1 MYYLCDRAERERLYA
16 LLFTRFQQ
24 LQQAHQSSRGETIHQ
39 VDALGL
45 CQGKAYLSQQPEAN
59 EDESIKQ
66 QQRFSQ
72 ARFRTTYNTDAITLY
87 RKYKFVIAVK
97 NTYYGEATTCL
108 LSCECHPH
116 LSSTH
121 KVFPPTIYD

>member
-16 LLFTRFQQ
+16 FLFTRFQQ
-24 LQQAHQSSRGETIHQ
+24 LEQAHQSSAGEKIHQ

-45 CQGKAYLSQQPEAN
+45 CQ
-59 EDESIKQ
+59 SIKQ
-66 QQRFSQ
+66 QQQFSQ
-72 ARFRTTYNTDAITLY
+72 ARFRTTYNTDAIALY